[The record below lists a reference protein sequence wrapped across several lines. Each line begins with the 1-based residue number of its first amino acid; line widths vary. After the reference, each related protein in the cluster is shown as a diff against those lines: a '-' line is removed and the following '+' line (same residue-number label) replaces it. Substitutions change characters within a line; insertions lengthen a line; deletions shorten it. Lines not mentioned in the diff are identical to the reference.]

1 MKTTTSLAL
10 LAIVVLIQSCT
21 TAYRTG
27 QTPDDVYFSPA
38 RPEDE
43 YLTMQ
48 RQETRRYRMAT
59 EDYEDRYL
67 RMRVRDRNRWDELND
82 WYTYERWTLGF
93 NSYFTPTLNPFVS
106 WNHYYNPYYLNNP
119 YLYGTSFGNAS
130 NIKNTYTKPRIF
142 NLNSYQQMPTN
153 LKNVKAMAGNYG
165 VSPLLN
171 NLYNRAVSTPNR
183 GNALRESFGISTP
196 SSSSSSPSS
205 SSGNSSSSSA
215 GSAPVRRF

>member
-10 LAIVVLIQSCT
+10 LAVVVLIQSCT
-21 TAYRTG
+21 TAYRSG
-27 QTPDDVYFSPA
+27 QTPDDVYFSPD
-38 RPEDE
+38 RPENE
-43 YLTMQ
+43 FLAMQ
-48 RQETRRYRMAT
+48 QQETRRYRMAT

-67 RMRVRDRNRWDELND
+67 RMRVRDRYRWDELND
-82 WYTYERWTLGF
+82 WYTYERWALGF

-119 YLYGTSFGNAS
+119 YLYGTSFGNATT
-130 NIKNTYTKPRIF
+130 IKTTYTRPRIF

-153 LKNVKAMAGNYG
+153 LKNAKSIVGNYG

-183 GNALRESFGISTP
+183 GNALRESFGVSTP
-196 SSSSSSPSS
+196 SSSSSSPAS

-215 GSAPVRRF
+215 GSAPVRKF